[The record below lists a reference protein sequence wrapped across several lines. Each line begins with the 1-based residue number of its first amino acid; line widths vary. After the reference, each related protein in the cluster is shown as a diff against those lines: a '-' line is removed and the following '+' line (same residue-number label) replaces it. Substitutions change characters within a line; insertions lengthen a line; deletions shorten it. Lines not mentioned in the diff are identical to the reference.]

1 MKRLSLLLLLA
12 AALAPA
18 RLVAQ
23 AAAPPATRILLV
35 MPFDNLS
42 QAPGLDWIGESFPEV
57 MGERLGTGNLF
68 LVSRADRLYAFDR
81 LGIPASVH
89 PSRATVLRIAEA
101 MDADY
106 VVLGS
111 YTFDGQTFG
120 ATAQLLDMRRLHL
133 SPEMKESGPLVK
145 LLDIQNALAW
155 DVLRLLNPALTLSR
169 NEFVA
174 AAPPIRLDALEAY
187 MRGTIAGSDEERIPY
202 FRRAVRLNP
211 SYARAQLE
219 LGKAYFNTKDY
230 ESAAATL
237 AHVPRSDPL
246 GREAS
251 FYLGLA
257 CYYLGQFQRA
267 QEAFDFVASVIPLSE
282 VTNNLGVVAARR
294 GQAQARQ
301 YFQRAVEADPNN
313 PDYHFNLAVSLAR
326 AGETAG
332 AARELRAALELH
344 PQDSEA
350 ESLQQALTAAGALP
364 LPAGK
369 LPLERIELGYDET
382 SYRQLAMEIE
392 NVSEMRL
399 SQLDDRTHARAHAD
413 RGREMLAQGYL
424 PEAEKQ
430 FREAITLDP
439 TNAAAHAGLAQALE
453 KRLDYAGARAEAQAS
468 LRLQPSVEAY
478 LVLAR
483 LDLRDNKIDEAA
495 RSVEQALGL
504 APGDAAALALEREI
518 AAQRAQKAP
527 PLPKP

>member
-1 MKRLSLLLLLA
+1 MKHFFLLCLLA
-12 AALAPA
+12 AVLAPA
-18 RLVAQ
+18 RLAAQ

-57 MGERLGTGNLF
+57 LGERLGAGNFF
-68 LVSRADRLYAFDR
+68 LVSRADRQYAFDR

-106 VVLGS
+106 VLMGS
-111 YTFDGQTFG
+111 YTFDGQTFT

-133 SPEMKESGPLVK
+133 SPEMKEAAPLVK
-145 LLDIQNALAW
+145 LLDIENALAW
-155 DVLRLLNPALTLSR
+155 DVLRLLNPALTMSR
-169 NEFVA
+169 NEYVA

-187 MRGTIAGSDEERIPY
+187 MRGAIAGNDQERIPY

-230 ESAAATL
+230 ESAAETL
-237 AHVPRSDPL
+237 ARVSHGDPL

-257 CYYLGQFQRA
+257 CFYLGQFGRA
-267 QEAFDFVASVIPLSE
+267 QEAFEFVASAIPLSE
-282 VTNNLGVVAARR
+282 VTNDLGVVASRR
-294 GQAQARQ
+294 GQQAQVRQ
-301 YFQRAVEADPNN
+301 YFPRAVEADPNN
-313 PDYHFNLAVSLAR
+313 PDYHFNLGVALAR
-326 AGETAG
+326 AGDGAG
-332 AARELRAALELH
+332 AARELKAALALR
-344 PQDSEA
+344 PDDGEA
-350 ESLQQALTAAGALP
+350 QALGEALASGTP
-364 LPAGK
+364 PAGK
-369 LPLERIELGYDET
+369 LPLERIETNYDET

-392 NVSEMRL
+392 NVSEQRL
-399 SQLDDRTHARAHAD
+399 ARLDDRSHARAHVE
-413 RGREMLAQGYL
+413 RGREMLQQGYL

-430 FREAITLDP
+430 LREAIALDP
-439 TNAAAHAGLAQALE
+439 TNAAAHAGLGRALE
-453 KRLDYAGARAEAQAS
+453 SRQDYAGARAEARAS
-468 LRLQPSVEAY
+468 LRLAPSAEAY
-478 LVLAR
+478 LLLAR
-483 LDLRDNKIDEAA
+483 LDLRDNKVEEAA
-495 RSVEQALGL
+495 RSVEQALAL

-518 AAQRAQKAP
+518 AAKRAQKAP